1 MSFFR
6 PAVAAALISLAACG
20 YHPLHAPG
28 GGAEPEVLAGIEIAH
43 IPDRLGQVVRNHLL
57 DRLTPRGTPAAAT
70 YRFAVSL
77 RTSKEPLAIARDDTA
92 TRFNVSVE
100 ADYDLSLISTGET
113 VLQGGARSIAAYDV
127 VSSGYAN
134 TVAERNA
141 ELRAAREVSDELK
154 TRVTVFLA
162 RGGRS

>member
-1 MSFFR
+1 
-6 PAVAAALISLAACG
+6 
-20 YHPLHAPG
+20 
-28 GGAEPEVLAGIEIAH
+28 
-43 IPDRLGQVVRNHLL
+43 L
-57 DRLTPRGTPAAAT
+57 DRLTPRGAPAAAT

-113 VLQGGARSIAAYDV
+113 VLRGGARSIAAYDV

-134 TVAERNA
+134 TVAERDA
-141 ELRAAREVSDELK
+141 ELRAAREISDELK
-154 TRVTVFLA
+154 TRVAVFLA

>member
-6 PAVAAALISLAACG
+6 PAVAAVLISLAACG
-20 YHPLHAPG
+20 FRPLHAPG
-28 GGAEPEVLAGIEIAH
+28 GGAEPGVLAGIEIAH

-57 DRLTPRGTPAAAT
+57 DRLTPRGAPAAAT

-113 VLQGGARSIAAYDV
+113 VLQGGVRSVAAYDV

-154 TRVTVFLA
+154 TRVAVFLA